1 MNNFIK
7 IMIALQFFLTFTV
20 FAANSDI
27 PLGAGDVLR
36 ISVFEQPDLS
46 LEVRVSESGTITYPL
61 IGEVVVGGGTAAAAE
76 RKIASLL
83 ESGGYLRNP
92 HVNVIVTQLQSQQI
106 SVLGQVYRPG
116 RYPLEGER
124 TLADLL
130 ATAGGLAPD
139 AGDLITLIRTKDGAT
154 TRQVVDLPKMIR
166 SGDLSENISILAGDI
181 IYVEKYLKFY
191 IYGEVQRASQ
201 YRLEQG
207 MTVLQALSIGG
218 GLSARGTER
227 GVKIKRRSAEG
238 VIEVL
243 NARHDD
249 LVKPDDV
256 IYVRESLF

>member
-1 MNNFIK
+1 MNKFIK
-7 IMIALQFFLTFTV
+7 ILISLQFFLTFTV

-154 TRQVVDLPKMIR
+154 TRQVIDFPKMIR

-227 GVKIKRRSAEG
+227 GVKIKRRSVEG

-249 LVKPDDV
+249 LVRPDDV